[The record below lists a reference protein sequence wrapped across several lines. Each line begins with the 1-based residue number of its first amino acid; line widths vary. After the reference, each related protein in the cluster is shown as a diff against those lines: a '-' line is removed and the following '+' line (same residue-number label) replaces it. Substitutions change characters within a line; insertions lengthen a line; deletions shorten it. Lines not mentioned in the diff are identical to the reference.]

1 MSVSILFHA
10 EEESKFS
17 TSTVNPHLVTLTV
30 DNGGHSIDLFLSPE
44 AARTV
49 AALLIADAERC
60 EVFQL
65 QQPLG
70 LDVAPS
76 NERAAA

>member
-30 DNGGHSIDLFLSPE
+30 DNRGHSIDLFLSPE

-49 AALLIADAERC
+49 ALLLIADADRC
-60 EVFQL
+60 EAFH
-65 QQPLG
+65 
-70 LDVAPS
+70 AE
-76 NERAAA
+76 ERAAA

>member
-30 DNGGHSIDLFLSPE
+30 DNGGHSIDLFLRPE
-44 AARTV
+44 TARTV
-49 AALLIADAERC
+49 ALLLIADADRC
-60 EVFQL
+60 EAFH
-65 QQPLG
+65 
-70 LDVAPS
+70 A
-76 NERAAA
+76 EKRAAA

>member
-30 DNGGHSIDLFLSPE
+30 DNRGHSIDLFLSPE

-49 AALLIADAERC
+49 ALLLIADADRC
-60 EVFQL
+60 EAFH
-65 QQPLG
+65 
-70 LDVAPS
+70 A
-76 NERAAA
+76 EKRAAA

>member
-30 DNGGHSIDLFLSPE
+30 DNGGHSIDLFLSPA

-49 AALLIADAERC
+49 ALLLIADADRC
-60 EVFQL
+60 EAFH
-65 QQPLG
+65 
-70 LDVAPS
+70 AE
-76 NERAAA
+76 ERAAA